1 MSRSTRSISWVWWPV
16 TALWRLLSTIVELT
30 GRFVAMVL
38 GSVLILVGFLISLT
52 LIGAIIGIPLMI
64 VGAML
69 ALKGLF

>member
-16 TALWRLLSTIVELT
+16 TALWHLLSTIVELT

-38 GSVLILVGFLISLT
+38 GGVLILAGFLISLT
-52 LIGAIIGIPLMI
+52 LVGAIIGVPLMI